1 MCKLQINED
10 EEEEYKEL
18 LQRTGYTGIRQKL
31 RAVIDAW
38 REIKIK
44 IAVTGESGAGKSTF
58 INSFRGLKSD
68 DNGAAKVDAHECTR
82 EPTKYPFP
90 NRPNMEIWDLPG
102 FGTSTFGNKEAYLKF
117 VGLKRYDFILLLSSN
132 RFTANDAWLAGEILK
147 VQNAHNLFFVRTRAD
162 MDLSGFIKSV
172 NKVPDE
178 EKINS
183 YLANIK
189 KTTSTLL
196 KQERIPN
203 CKVFM
208 IDSYDG
214 DAFDYKEL
222 VRKLIDK
229 TDALKKEAM
238 ILSLH
243 GITNDVINQKLKI
256 LQGRIVTISKAAGVA
271 GAYTKRENRSYPIEV
286 ETMLEEANFYR
297 EQLGLDLWAL
307 STVARN
313 LDVDFEVM
321 LVKMNMQSYRFAERE
336 ENFALHYKTYDQ
348 FRPGFVHGIPLLGG
362 SLRTRA
368 YQKQCA
374 ITMKAFLDLCAQD
387 VRSLQN
393 FITLAKYGRDSSLKY

>member
-1 MCKLQINED
+1 M
-10 EEEEYKEL
+10 
-18 LQRTGYTGIRQKL
+18 QRTGYTGLRQKL
-31 RAVIDAW
+31 GAVIDAW

-68 DNGAAKVDAHECTR
+68 DIGAAKVDAHECTR
-82 EPTKYPFP
+82 EPTMYPFP

-102 FGTSTFGNKEAYLKF
+102 FGTSTFDNKEAYLKF

-162 MDLSGFIKSV
+162 VDVNGFIMSV
-172 NKVPDE
+172 NKVPDQI
-178 EKINS
+178 KIDR
-183 YLANIK
+183 YLADIK
-189 KTTSTLL
+189 KKTSILL
-196 KQERIPN
+196 KQEGIAN

-208 IDSYDG
+208 INSYNCNT
-214 DAFDYKEL
+214 FDYNEL

-243 GITNDVINQKLKI
+243 GISNDVINDKLNI
-256 LQGRIVTISKAAGVA
+256 LKGRISTVSKAAGVA
-271 GAYTKRENRSYPIEV
+271 GAYTKRENRSYPMEV

-297 EQLGLDLWAL
+297 EQLGLDLRAL
-307 STVARN
+307 NIVARN

-321 LVKMNMQSYRFAERE
+321 LMKMNMQSYRFAERE
-336 ENFALHYKTYDQ
+336 EHFARYYETNDQ
-348 FRPGFVHGIPLLGG
+348 FRPGFVHGLPLIGG
-362 SLRTRA
+362 HLRTRA
-368 YQKQCA
+368 YQRQCA

-393 FITLAKYGRDSSLKY
+393 FITMTKYGGDNSLKY